1 MSDARGRVREVR
13 FTPRFDRSYR
23 RKTKALRDAVDR
35 AVVQLYTEPTY
46 PSLRVKR
53 IRGAAGEIWE
63 ASVDM
68 ARRITFEYSRDGT
81 AIIFR
86 NCNGHETLTRP

>member
-1 MSDARGRVREVR
+1 MTESRSRIREVR

-23 RKTKALRDAVDR
+23 RKTKAMRDAVDR
-35 AVVQLYTEPTY
+35 AVVQLYTNPAH
-46 PSLRVKR
+46 PSLRAKR
-53 IRGAAGEIWE
+53 VRGAAGEVWE

-68 ARRITFEYSRDGT
+68 SRRLTFEYNRDRT
-81 AIIFR
+81 AIILR